1 MDGSIINY
9 PARCSVRLYLQLFVG
24 GLMSYLRF
32 LCFFAHSG
40 VQDLLCCVFVL
51 FFFPSLFKLSF
62 HHHLYDEVH
71 VDKAFESRIR
81 CKT

>member
-1 MDGSIINY
+1 MKVELLMDGSIINY

-40 VQDLLCCVFVL
+40 VQDTL
-51 FFFPSLFKLSF
+51 
-62 HHHLYDEVH
+62 
-71 VDKAFESRIR
+71 
-81 CKT
+81 